1 MPRNAFS
8 AGAFACL
15 GVPRMRF
22 HYDPDGE
29 PCVTRQQAAV
39 LKGVKPATV
48 DRWVR
53 IGYLAPIPGCPPRR
67 RLFKVADVDEAD
79 RLAYEAAVRT
89 SGSDKRVH
97 RAA

>member
-1 MPRNAFS
+1 
-8 AGAFACL
+8 
-15 GVPRMRF
+15 MRF

-29 PCVTRQQAAV
+29 PCVTRQQAAL

-67 RLFKVADVDEAD
+67 RLFKVSDVDEAEQ
-79 RLAYEAAVRT
+79 RAYEAAVRT